1 MSQVKKGLLD
11 LRKRENNRVRKI
23 TIRERLT
30 EGEAMAVGMPE
41 DTVEVTVDADLD
53 NTSTRRRKDSEEGEE
68 EAAEEREQAKTIS
81 ETIIEL
87 TMVGSPFLMQ
97 LHVNACVF
105 RLRLR

>member
-1 MSQVKKGLLD
+1 MKKGLLD

-30 EGEAMAVGMPE
+30 EGEAMAVGMAE

-53 NTSTRRRKDSEEGEE
+53 ITSTRRRKDSEEGEE
-68 EAAEEREQAKTIS
+68 EAAEEKEQAKTIS

-87 TMVGSPFLMQ
+87 TMVGSPLLMQ